1 MGARRTDMS
10 HSIKRRVFDYD
21 DDDRDDE
28 FGTRDTD
35 VPVDALYG
43 SVGKVRVDECGTD
56 FSPFLFWVCVCVCVC
71 GGGGGGGGGGDI

>member
-43 SVGKVRVDECGTD
+43 SVGKVRVDECGTV
-56 FSPFLFWVCVCVCVC
+56 FFFFRVCVCVW
-71 GGGGGGGGGGDI
+71 GGGERERRSELT